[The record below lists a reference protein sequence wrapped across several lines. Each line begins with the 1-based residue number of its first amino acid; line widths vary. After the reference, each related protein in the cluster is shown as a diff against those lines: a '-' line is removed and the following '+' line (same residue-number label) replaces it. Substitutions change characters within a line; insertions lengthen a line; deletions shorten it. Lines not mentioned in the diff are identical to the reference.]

1 MTDWLSTGCRSDH
14 EDCGPIER
22 RREGL
27 PALRL
32 RRRGAKEARL
42 GRPRLQED
50 VGRGPPRSGKQK
62 VSERYDAD
70 ERGREP
76 RETLKLLLGRL
87 WGLPSA
93 EGGRVLS
100 ASRQRSVRGPGG
112 GGPVSAALAARY
124 SRRLWM

>member
-1 MTDWLSTGCRSDH
+1 MTPSGACAEPAAIGSICAPIERLADAAKFCSGMATRSMTDWLSTGCRSAH

-22 RREGL
+22 LREGL

-87 WGLPSA
+87 
-93 EGGRVLS
+93 
-100 ASRQRSVRGPGG
+100 
-112 GGPVSAALAARY
+112 
-124 SRRLWM
+124 